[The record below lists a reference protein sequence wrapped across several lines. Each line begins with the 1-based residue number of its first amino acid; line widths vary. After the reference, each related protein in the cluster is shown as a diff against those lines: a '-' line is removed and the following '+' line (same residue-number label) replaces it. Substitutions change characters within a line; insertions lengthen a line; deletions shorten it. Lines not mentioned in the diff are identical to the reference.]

1 MHANKIIA
9 MPEYEYGHATSSAKS
24 RRCTMETSFKSTP
37 TEIRPQFMRMSSISV
52 MSFSSRPTLER
63 KTRSLVGIPN
73 EATSRN
79 PLARKASIRAMSGK
93 SFARKGRLLFDKEE
107 AMEELPDSSSVGAKF
122 ILAIHSCREKTSFKF
137 NMSKREWSLLIQEE
151 LDVSPLQER

>member
-1 MHANKIIA
+1 
-9 MPEYEYGHATSSAKS
+9 
-24 RRCTMETSFKSTP
+24 
-37 TEIRPQFMRMSSISV
+37 
-52 MSFSSRPTLER
+52 
-63 KTRSLVGIPN
+63 
-73 EATSRN
+73 
-79 PLARKASIRAMSGK
+79 MSGK

-107 AMEELPDSSSVGAKF
+107 AMEEELPDSSSVGAKF